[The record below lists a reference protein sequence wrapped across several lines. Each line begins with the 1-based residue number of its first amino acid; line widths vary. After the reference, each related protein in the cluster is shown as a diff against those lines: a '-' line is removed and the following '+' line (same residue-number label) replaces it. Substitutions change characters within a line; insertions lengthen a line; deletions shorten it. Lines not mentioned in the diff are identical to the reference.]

1 MTIKFNLITFSNNQK
16 IGSTLQF
23 IFATLQPLDVFQAIN
38 YKKPTIS
45 NKLSISFRVCWCKLK
60 FTTAP
65 FKLLIVIISKKNI
78 FFLVL
83 VFLSL

>member
-45 NKLSISFRVCWCKLK
+45 NKLSISFRVCWCELK

-65 FKLLIVIISKKNI
+65 FKLLSSHNIKKKN
-78 FFLVL
+78 FF
-83 VFLSL
+83 FSFSFS